1 MQCHA
6 TLHCKYVPDF
16 RVCLNM
22 QGFGFMRQGCLNSF
36 DILFGSYTDSCT
48 DVSLL
53 TGEYLQL
60 YLTTP
65 PPGRWCAPTETVWG
79 KHQTSSARVS
89 PEAGGRPPRKKNF
102 LSTLSQDQMRDIR
115 GVNTGFINCFRVLH
129 VQFAKGGTTCI
140 VLGVSTETRDLQD
153 IPLRQRTII

>member
-1 MQCHA
+1 MRSSAHFASGSNRQLLSSSLPCSCFKFVSTHRKSLNSHIERTSNQCNVMQPCIVNMYQ
-6 TLHCKYVPDF
+6 TSEFVS
-16 RVCLNM
+16 M

-115 GVNTGFINCFRVLH
+115 G
-129 VQFAKGGTTCI
+129 
-140 VLGVSTETRDLQD
+140 
-153 IPLRQRTII
+153 

>member
-36 DILFGSYTDSCT
+36 HILFCSYTDSCT

-89 PEAGGRPPRKKNF
+89 PEAGGRPPRKKTF
-102 LSTLSQDQMRDIR
+102 FQHCRKTRWGILGGKYWFYKLLSRLACPICKRWD
-115 GVNTGFINCFRVLH
+115 NLHCTGSVHRTKG
-129 VQFAKGGTTCI
+129 FAGHSC
-140 VLGVSTETRDLQD
+140 LTENHQ
-153 IPLRQRTII
+153 